1 MIVDSDLGFMV
12 LKSVKSRK
20 EALEFLENEQVD
32 LIISDI
38 KLPDYNGYKL
48 FKDLK
53 ESHPEIKMILYT
65 SYNEYE
71 YVQKALEE
79 GLIDYIFK
87 PVREQ
92 ELRRSLIRA
101 KKLLDDISKRYEEQ
115 SRILAKF
122 DKSLPILQDRFLTN
136 LIHGYPEKES
146 DIHSTFEYFNL
157 MIAPGYTVMV
167 LKIDYY
173 DKLSLIMEEKDKH
186 MLIFSVLYKV
196 ESILEEYKNGVAF
209 INRHD
214 EIVII
219 LGAKLTINESI
230 EIGEKIRGSIEYDL
244 KITCTVGIG
253 KMYNEARKINI
264 SYKQAKAAIRYNHYL
279 GLNSVI
285 HINYVEPNNIITY
298 EYPLKKE
305 EYLVYETVIGN
316 EKRVLEL
323 LKDLFKVLNECQPLP
338 DKLLPK
344 IILDIIVSINRYAS
358 EQGINIDSFFNKNF
372 TMKEV
377 LQNKGNDDAFNYLSN
392 LLPSICKYIKEK
404 RKKNEELILSKAK
417 KYVEENFH
425 SNISLNQT
433 AIHVKTTPE
442 NLSVLLAEKGFRSF
456 YEYCTKIRIEK
467 AKKLMNESNLTDEA
481 IALRIGYEDKNYFRK
496 IFERFEGMTTEEY
509 RLIKK

>member
-1 MIVDSDLGFMV
+1 MYKVLCIDEEKSHSNKIVKMIVDSDLGFMV

-244 KITCTVGIG
+244 K
-253 KMYNEARKINI
+253 
-264 SYKQAKAAIRYNHYL
+264 
-279 GLNSVI
+279 
-285 HINYVEPNNIITY
+285 
-298 EYPLKKE
+298 
-305 EYLVYETVIGN
+305 
-316 EKRVLEL
+316 
-323 LKDLFKVLNECQPLP
+323 
-338 DKLLPK
+338 
-344 IILDIIVSINRYAS
+344 
-358 EQGINIDSFFNKNF
+358 
-372 TMKEV
+372 
-377 LQNKGNDDAFNYLSN
+377 NYLYSW
-392 LLPSICKYIKEK
+392 YWQD
-404 RKKNEELILSKAK
+404 
-417 KYVEENFH
+417 V
-425 SNISLNQT
+425 Q
-433 AIHVKTTPE
+433 
-442 NLSVLLAEKGFRSF
+442 
-456 YEYCTKIRIEK
+456 
-467 AKKLMNESNLTDEA
+467 
-481 IALRIGYEDKNYFRK
+481 
-496 IFERFEGMTTEEY
+496 
-509 RLIKK
+509 